1 MKIAGII
8 AEYNPFHTGH
18 AYHIQKTRELT
29 GADYIVV
36 VLSGDFVQ
44 RGAPALCSKHL
55 RTRMALL
62 GGADLV
68 FELPST
74 HSCESAEFF
83 AQNAVRLLD
92 ALGCV
97 DVLSFGSESGTIEPF
112 LKLGSFLSVETPEYR
127 NLLKEYLKKGESFP
141 KARSLTLQELLSNT
155 DADTGTFLQTPNNI
169 LGVEYCKA
177 LCRQNSPIQPLT
189 VKREGNGYHDDS
201 LNEEFPSASAIRAL
215 WKSANC
221 KMSDTA
227 VSSCFPPAISELLS
241 QTFTFPQFLDEE
253 DFSPYLRWLLFSSD
267 KAQLTSYQDVTPDF
281 VQRLFHTRG
290 SYESWGQY
298 AALLK
303 TRELTYSRICR
314 MLMHCLL
321 QISHVPVL
329 SYARLLGFRRQAA
342 PVLSE
347 FKKHSSIPV
356 ITKAADAASLLS
368 DETAAVFSKNVEIS
382 NLYEAVWCEKYH
394 TPFVHEYRKPLV
406 ILP

>member
-18 AYHIQKTRELT
+18 AYHIQKTKELT

-44 RGAPALCSKHL
+44 RGAPALYSKHL

-112 LKLGSFLSVETPEYR
+112 LKLGSFLSAETPEYR
-127 NLLKEYLKKGESFP
+127 NLLKEYLKRGESFP
-141 KARSLTLQELLSNT
+141 KARSLTLQELLS

-227 VSSCFPPAISELLS
+227 VSSCFPPAISALLS
-241 QTFTFPQFLDEE
+241 QTFTCPQFLDEE

>member
-44 RGAPALCSKHL
+44 RGAPALYSKHL

-97 DVLSFGSESGTIEPF
+97 DVLSFGSESGSIEPF
-112 LKLGSFLSVETPEYR
+112 LKLGSFLSAETPEYR
-127 NLLKEYLKKGESFP
+127 NLLKEYLKRGESFP

-155 DADTGTFLQTPNNI
+155 DADTGIFLQTPNNI

-189 VKREGNGYHDDS
+189 VKREGNGYHDNS
-201 LNEEFPSASAIRAL
+201 LNGEFPSASAIRAL

-227 VSSCFPPAISELLS
+227 VSSCFPPTISELLS
-241 QTFTFPQFLDEE
+241 QTFTCPQFLDEE

>member
-18 AYHIQKTRELT
+18 AYHIQKTKELT

-44 RGAPALCSKHL
+44 RGAPALYSKHL

-112 LKLGSFLSVETPEYR
+112 LKLGSFLSAETPEYR
-127 NLLKEYLKKGESFP
+127 NLLKEYLKRGESFP
-141 KARSLTLQELLSNT
+141 KARSLTLQELLSDA

-227 VSSCFPPAISELLS
+227 VSSCFPPAISALLS
-241 QTFTFPQFLDEE
+241 QTFTCPQFLDEE
-253 DFSPYLRWLLFSSD
+253 DFSPYLRWRLFSSD

>member
-44 RGAPALCSKHL
+44 RGAPALYSKHL

-112 LKLGSFLSVETPEYR
+112 LKFGSFLSAETPEYR
-127 NLLKEYLKKGESFP
+127 NLLKEYLKRGESFP
-141 KARSLTLQELLSNT
+141 KARSLTLQELLSDA

-177 LCRQNSPIQPLT
+177 LCRQNSPIRPLT

-227 VSSCFPPAISELLS
+227 VSSCFPPAISALLS

>member
-44 RGAPALCSKHL
+44 RGAPALYSKHL
-55 RTRMALL
+55 RTQMALL

-112 LKLGSFLSVETPEYR
+112 LKLGSFLSAETPEYR
-127 NLLKEYLKKGESFP
+127 SLLKEYLKKGESFP
-141 KARSLTLQELLSNT
+141 KARSLTLQELLSDA

-177 LCRQNSPIQPLT
+177 LCRQNSPIRPLT

-227 VSSCFPPAISELLS
+227 VSSCFPPAISALLS

-267 KAQLTSYQDVTPDF
+267 KTQLTSYQDVTPDF

-394 TPFVHEYRKPLV
+394 TSFVHEYRKPLV

>member
-44 RGAPALCSKHL
+44 RGAPALYSKHL

-112 LKLGSFLSVETPEYR
+112 LKLGSFLSAETPEYR
-127 NLLKEYLKKGESFP
+127 NLLKEYLKRGESFP
-141 KARSLTLQELLSNT
+141 KARSLTLQELLS

-177 LCRQNSPIQPLT
+177 LCRQNSLIRPLT

-201 LNEEFPSASAIRAL
+201 LNGEFPSASAIRAL

-329 SYARLLGFRRQAA
+329 SYARLLGFRRLAA

-347 FKKHSSIPV
+347 LKKHSSIPV

>member
-44 RGAPALCSKHL
+44 RGAPALYSKHL

-112 LKLGSFLSVETPEYR
+112 LKLGFFLSAEAPEYR
-127 NLLKEYLKKGESFP
+127 NLLKEYLKRGESFP
-141 KARSLTLQELLSNT
+141 KARSLTLQELLS

-201 LNEEFPSASAIRAL
+201 LNGEFPSASAIRAL

-267 KAQLTSYQDVTPDF
+267 KTQLTSYQDVTPDF

-394 TPFVHEYRKPLV
+394 TSFVHEYRKPLV

>member
-44 RGAPALCSKHL
+44 RGAPALYSKHL

-112 LKLGSFLSVETPEYR
+112 LKLGSFLSAETPEYR
-127 NLLKEYLKKGESFP
+127 NLLKEYLKRGESFP
-141 KARSLTLQELLSNT
+141 KARSLTLQELLS

-201 LNEEFPSASAIRAL
+201 LNGEFPSASAIRAL

-241 QTFTFPQFLDEE
+241 QTFTCPQFLDEE

-347 FKKHSSIPV
+347 LKKHSSIPV

>member
-18 AYHIQKTRELT
+18 AYHIQKTKELT

-44 RGAPALCSKHL
+44 RGAPALYSKHL

-112 LKLGSFLSVETPEYR
+112 LKLGSFLSAETPEYR
-127 NLLKEYLKKGESFP
+127 NLLKEYLKRGESFP
-141 KARSLTLQELLSNT
+141 KARSLTLQELLS

-227 VSSCFPPAISELLS
+227 VSSCFPPAISALLS
-241 QTFTFPQFLDEE
+241 QTFTCPQFLDEE

-356 ITKAADAASLLS
+356 ITKAADAASLLP

>member
-44 RGAPALCSKHL
+44 RGAPALYSKHL
-55 RTRMALL
+55 RTQMALL

-112 LKLGSFLSVETPEYR
+112 LKLGSFLSAETPEYR
-127 NLLKEYLKKGESFP
+127 SLLKEYLKKGESFP

-177 LCRQNSPIQPLT
+177 LCRQNSPIRPLT

-227 VSSCFPPAISELLS
+227 VSSCFPPAISALLS

-267 KAQLTSYQDVTPDF
+267 KTQLTSYQDVTPDF

-394 TPFVHEYRKPLV
+394 TSFVHEYRKPLV

>member
-97 DVLSFGSESGTIEPF
+97 DVLSFGSESGSIEPF
-112 LKLGSFLSVETPEYR
+112 LKLGSFLSAETPEYR
-127 NLLKEYLKKGESFP
+127 NLLKEYLKRGESFP
-141 KARSLTLQELLSNT
+141 KARSLTLQELLS
-155 DADTGTFLQTPNNI
+155 DANTGTFLQTPNNI

-201 LNEEFPSASAIRAL
+201 LNGEFPSASAIRAL

-241 QTFTFPQFLDEE
+241 QTFTCPQFLDEE

-267 KAQLTSYQDVTPDF
+267 KAPLAAYQDVTPAF
-281 VQRLFHTRG
+281 VQRLFHTRD

-347 FKKHSSIPV
+347 LKKHSSIPV

>member
-44 RGAPALCSKHL
+44 RGAPALYSKHL

-112 LKLGSFLSVETPEYR
+112 LKLGSFLSAETPEYR
-127 NLLKEYLKKGESFP
+127 NLLKEYLKRGESFP
-141 KARSLTLQELLSNT
+141 KARSLTLQELLS

-201 LNEEFPSASAIRAL
+201 LNGEFPSASAIRAL

-227 VSSCFPPAISELLS
+227 VSSCFPPAISALLS
-241 QTFTFPQFLDEE
+241 QTFTCPQFLDEE

>member
-29 GADYIVV
+29 GADYIIV

-44 RGAPALCSKHL
+44 RGAPALYSKHL

-74 HSCESAEFF
+74 HACESAEFF
-83 AQNAVRLLD
+83 AQNAVGLLD
-92 ALGCV
+92 GLGCV
-97 DVLSFGSESGTIEPF
+97 DILSFGSESGTIEPF
-112 LKLGSFLSVETPEYR
+112 LKLGSFLSAETPEYQ
-127 NLLKEYLKKGESFP
+127 NLIKKYLKKGESFP
-141 KARSLTLQELLSNT
+141 KARSLTLQELLS
-155 DADTGTFLQTPNNI
+155 DIAADTGTFLQTPNNI

-177 LCRQNSPIQPLT
+177 LCRQNSTIRPLT
-189 VKREGNGYHDDS
+189 VKREGNAYHDNS
-201 LNEEFPSASAIRAL
+201 LNGQFPSASAIRAL
-215 WKSANC
+215 WKSADC
-221 KMSDTA
+221 KMSDAA
-227 VSSCFPPAISELLS
+227 VSSCFPPAISALLS
-241 QTFTFPQFLDEE
+241 QTFSCPQFLDEE

-267 KAQLTSYQDVTPDF
+267 KAQLAAYQDVTPAF
-281 VQRLFHTRG
+281 VQRLFHTRS

-321 QISHVPVL
+321 QISHVPAL

-347 FKKHSSIPV
+347 LKKHSSIPV
-356 ITKAADAASLLS
+356 ITKAADASSLLS
-368 DETAAVFSKNVEIS
+368 DEAAAVFSKNVEIS
-382 NLYEAVWCEKYH
+382 NLYETVWCEKYR
-394 TPFVHEYRKPLV
+394 TTFVHEYRKPLV

>member
-44 RGAPALCSKHL
+44 RGAPALYSKHL

-97 DVLSFGSESGTIEPF
+97 DVLSFGSESGSIEPF
-112 LKLGSFLSVETPEYR
+112 LKLGSFLSAETPEYR
-127 NLLKEYLKKGESFP
+127 NLLKEYLKRGESFP

-201 LNEEFPSASAIRAL
+201 LNGEFPSASAIRAL

-241 QTFTFPQFLDEE
+241 QTFTCPQFLDEE

-356 ITKAADAASLLS
+356 ITKAADAASLLP

>member
-44 RGAPALCSKHL
+44 RGAPALYSKHL

-83 AQNAVRLLD
+83 SQNAVRLLD

-112 LKLGSFLSVETPEYR
+112 LKLGSFLSAETPEYR
-127 NLLKEYLKKGESFP
+127 NLLKEYLKRGESFP
-141 KARSLTLQELLSNT
+141 KARSLTLQELLS

-201 LNEEFPSASAIRAL
+201 LNGEFPSASAIRAL

-241 QTFTFPQFLDEE
+241 QTFTCPQFLDEE

-368 DETAAVFSKNVEIS
+368 NETAAVFSKNVEIS

>member
-18 AYHIQKTRELT
+18 AYHIQKTKELT

-44 RGAPALCSKHL
+44 RGAPALYSKHL

-112 LKLGSFLSVETPEYR
+112 LKLGSFLSAETPEYR

-141 KARSLTLQELLSNT
+141 KARSLTLQELLSDA

-177 LCRQNSPIQPLT
+177 LRRQNSPIQPLT

-201 LNEEFPSASAIRAL
+201 LNGEFPSASAIRAL

-241 QTFTFPQFLDEE
+241 QTFTCPQFLDEE

-356 ITKAADAASLLS
+356 ITKAADAASLLP

>member
-44 RGAPALCSKHL
+44 RGAPALYSKHL
-55 RTRMALL
+55 RTQMALL

-112 LKLGSFLSVETPEYR
+112 LKLGSFLSAETPEYR
-127 NLLKEYLKKGESFP
+127 SLLKEYLKKGESFP

-177 LCRQNSPIQPLT
+177 LCRQNSPIRPLT

-201 LNEEFPSASAIRAL
+201 LNGEFPSASAIRAL

-227 VSSCFPPAISELLS
+227 VSSCFPPAISALLS

-267 KAQLTSYQDVTPDF
+267 KTQLTSYQDVTPDF

-394 TPFVHEYRKPLV
+394 TSFVHEYRKPLV

>member
-18 AYHIQKTRELT
+18 AYHIQKTKELT

-44 RGAPALCSKHL
+44 RGAPALYSKHL

-83 AQNAVRLLD
+83 AQNAVRLLN

-112 LKLGSFLSVETPEYR
+112 LKLGSFLSAETPEYR

-177 LCRQNSPIQPLT
+177 LCRQNSPIRPLT

-201 LNEEFPSASAIRAL
+201 LNGEFPSASAIRAL

-241 QTFTFPQFLDEE
+241 QTFTCPQFLDEE

>member
-18 AYHIQKTRELT
+18 AYHIQKTREFT

-44 RGAPALCSKHL
+44 RGAPALYSKHL

-112 LKLGSFLSVETPEYR
+112 LKLGSFLSAETPEYR
-127 NLLKEYLKKGESFP
+127 NLLKEYLKRGESFP
-141 KARSLTLQELLSNT
+141 KARSLTLQELLSN
-155 DADTGTFLQTPNNI
+155 ADTGTFLQTPNNI

-177 LCRQNSPIQPLT
+177 LCHQNSPIQPLT

-201 LNEEFPSASAIRAL
+201 LNGEFPSASAIRAL

-241 QTFTFPQFLDEE
+241 QTFTCPQFLDEE

-298 AALLK
+298 ATLLK

>member
-44 RGAPALCSKHL
+44 RGAPALYSKHL

-74 HSCESAEFF
+74 HACESAEFF

-112 LKLGSFLSVETPEYR
+112 LKLGSFLSAETPEYR
-127 NLLKEYLKKGESFP
+127 NLLKEYLKRGESFP
-141 KARSLTLQELLSNT
+141 KARSLTLQELLS

-201 LNEEFPSASAIRAL
+201 LNGEFPSASAIRAL

-241 QTFTFPQFLDEE
+241 QTFTCPQFLDEE

-347 FKKHSSIPV
+347 LKKHSSIPV

-394 TPFVHEYRKPLV
+394 TPFVHECRKPLV

>member
-44 RGAPALCSKHL
+44 RGAPALYSKHL

-112 LKLGSFLSVETPEYR
+112 LKLGSFLSAETPEYR
-127 NLLKEYLKKGESFP
+127 NLLKEYLKRGESFP
-141 KARSLTLQELLSNT
+141 KARSLTLQELLS

-177 LCRQNSPIQPLT
+177 LRRQNSPIQPLT

-201 LNEEFPSASAIRAL
+201 LNGEFPSASAIRAL

-241 QTFTFPQFLDEE
+241 QTFTCPQFLDEE

-356 ITKAADAASLLS
+356 ITKAADAASLLP

>member
-18 AYHIQKTRELT
+18 AYHIQKTKELT

-44 RGAPALCSKHL
+44 RGAPALYSKHL

-112 LKLGSFLSVETPEYR
+112 LKLGSFLSAETPEYR
-127 NLLKEYLKKGESFP
+127 NLLKEYLKRGESFP
-141 KARSLTLQELLSNT
+141 KARSLTLQELLS

-177 LCRQNSPIQPLT
+177 LCRQNSPIQPFT

-201 LNEEFPSASAIRAL
+201 LNGEFPSASAIRAL

-227 VSSCFPPAISELLS
+227 VSSCFPPAISALLS
-241 QTFTFPQFLDEE
+241 QTFTCPQFLDEE

>member
-44 RGAPALCSKHL
+44 RGAPALYSKHL

-97 DVLSFGSESGTIEPF
+97 DVLSFGSESGSIEPF
-112 LKLGSFLSVETPEYR
+112 LKLGSFLSAETPEYR
-127 NLLKEYLKKGESFP
+127 NLLKEYLKRGESFP
-141 KARSLTLQELLSNT
+141 KARSLTLQELLS

-177 LCRQNSPIQPLT
+177 LCRQNSPIRPLT

-201 LNEEFPSASAIRAL
+201 LNGEFPSASAIRAL